1 MKRLL
6 PVLLLSALM
15 VTACKG
21 RRISIINRELP
32 ARSAEKV
39 LERALTS
46 RQEPVRYYSAK
57 ADVELSMPDEQRSF
71 KAHLRSVQDSA
82 AWVSVVPLLGIEA
95 ARVLLTRDSLKILD
109 KVNDRYFV
117 GDTGSATKRFGVAPD
132 IALLQQAINGTAIGL
147 DPQERYRVDREDGH
161 YVLTSREK
169 RRFIRAAEDIS
180 PSDTL
185 ARDRDMRERR
195 LERTLRKAEEKEA
208 IVHRYYIEPD
218 SFRVDRVQVVNLMND
233 RTAELRYEA
242 WSGPDHR
249 QLPTRIRITLSEPG
263 RVVSAR
269 LDISRIDLEG
279 PLQMNFRIPEKYE
292 PMP

>member
-132 IALLQQAINGTAIGL
+132 LALLQQAFNGTAIGL
-147 DPQERYRVDREDGH
+147 DPQERYRVDREDGY

>member
-132 IALLQQAINGTAIGL
+132 LALLQQAINGTAIGL

-242 WSGPDHR
+242 RSGPENR

>member
-6 PVLLLSALM
+6 PLLLLPALM

-21 RRISIINRELP
+21 RRITIINRELP

-39 LERALTS
+39 LERALAS
-46 RQEPVRYYSAK
+46 RHEPVRYYSAK

-71 KAHLRSVQDSA
+71 KAHVRSVQDSA

-117 GDTGSATKRFGVAPD
+117 GDTGTASKRFGVAPD
-132 IALLQQAINGTAIGL
+132 LTLLQQAINGTAIGL
-147 DPQERYRVDREDGH
+147 DSQERYRVDREDGH

-180 PSDTL
+180 PNDTL

-195 LERTLRKAEEKEA
+195 LERTLRKAEEREA
-208 IVHRYYIEPD
+208 IVHRYHIEPD
-218 SFRVDRVQVVNLMND
+218 SFRVARVQVVNLMND

-242 WSGPDHR
+242 WSGPETR
-249 QLPTRIRITLSEPG
+249 NLPTRIRITLSEPG
-263 RVVSAR
+263 RVVSAA
-269 LDISRIDLEG
+269 LDISRIELEG